1 MTETTDE
8 KALRL
13 VGGVLDG
20 IEDII
25 ARFEWEGDRADKDKM
40 VLKMAASLSL
50 AGVIRNMGWMEF
62 FKAIIA
68 SIKVRTQFPDMMVFK
83 DDYDA

>member
-25 ARFEWEGDRADKDKM
+25 ARFDWEGDRTDKDKM
-40 VLKMAASLSL
+40 VLKMVAGLSL
-50 AGVIRNMGWMEF
+50 AAVITNMGWMEF
-62 FKAIIA
+62 FKTIIGAI
-68 SIKVRTQFPDMMVFK
+68 RTRREFPDLLIFN